1 MELNSAVPSGSRIV
15 DAYFPGG
22 FQVAGQR
29 IDGSVIV
36 LPDGVV
42 PWAVAGVEQISV
54 ESLAPVR
61 AVDPPV
67 DVLLIGCGER
77 MALLPPGVRK
87 ALRELGLVAD
97 MMDTTAACRTF
108 NVLVSENRRAAAA
121 LIAL

>member
-15 DAYFPGG
+15 DAYLPGG
-22 FQVAGQR
+22 FRVGGQR
-29 IDGSVIV
+29 FDGSVIV
-36 LPDGVV
+36 LPDGVL
-42 PWAVAGVEQISV
+42 PWGVTSVDQISV
-54 ESLAPVR
+54 ESLDPVR
-61 AVDPPV
+61 SVSPAV
-67 DVLLIGCGER
+67 DVLLIGCGAR

-87 ALRELGLVAD
+87 ALRDLGLVAD